1 MSYKYIALKRYM
13 SVFPD
18 LLIVLLAKHKGV
30 VLVNLLLFQ
39 FNCLKINAWLSV
51 YRLLV
56 IMHICMASVCL
67 KEELNAY
74 AYILEDVSSRR
85 VWKVNA

>member
-1 MSYKYIALKRYM
+1 MSYKYIALNRYM

-39 FNCLKINAWLSV
+39 FNCLKINA
-51 YRLLV
+51 
-56 IMHICMASVCL
+56 
-67 KEELNAY
+67 
-74 AYILEDVSSRR
+74 
-85 VWKVNA
+85 